1 MTGMWNFKWI
11 FCCLCLVTFGSGS
24 EVSFSGD
31 NKITGEPASMD
42 ADGVILLIT
51 PHSDQPIKLQADKV
65 SKIDFG
71 KSEQI
76 TEPPQQNLT
85 LVNGDSFPVNIRGLD
100 NKILQINTPLL
111 GDLDIPREMIDS
123 LDVGLFAK
131 KSIYSGPKQISEWKN
146 SVDEVSKWQMEN
158 GSLVASGPGLLYR
171 DVKLPENYS
180 VRFKASWENNPN
192 FRFYFGDPMNYSG
205 KAVNRYYIQ
214 YGNAGMEI
222 KRESTGKTR
231 YSTVAV
237 IPRKPQEFTSKELW
251 IEVRVTRKSG
261 RLDLYLNDKLEG
273 RYADPFPDLP
283 NGTGIS
289 FGAQAA
295 DENKLRISDINISDW
310 EDHGDRH
317 RTEERGDGKEDA
329 VIGRNGERF
338 GGNLL
343 SITNGPNGAI
353 YRFKS
358 NFQAEPI
365 ELPESEVSS
374 IHFKNTTDVHIKNF
388 DGLSLF
394 LQGRGNM
401 RVSKCIFNES
411 TIDVTHPLLGDLKI
425 NRTAISRLERST
437 QIKSNPSKE
446 K

>member
-1 MTGMWNFKWI
+1 MTGMLNFNLI
-11 FCCLCLVTFGSGS
+11 LCYLCLVTFGSGS

-31 NKITGEPASMD
+31 NKITGEPVSMD
-42 ADGVILLIT
+42 ADGVIMLTT
-51 PHSDQPIKLQADKV
+51 PHSDQPIRLQAGKV

-71 KSEQI
+71 KSDQI
-76 TEPPQQNLT
+76 IETPQQNLT

-100 NKILQINTPLL
+100 HRILQINTPHL

-123 LDVGLFAK
+123 LDIGMFAK
-131 KSIYSGPKQISEWKN
+131 KSIYSGPKEISEWKN
-146 SVDEVSKWQMEN
+146 SVDEVSKWQVEN
-158 GSLVASGPGLLYR
+158 GSLVASGSGLVYR

-192 FRFYFGDPMNYSG
+192 FRFYFGDPMDYKG

-237 IPRKPQEFTSKELW
+237 IPREPQEFASKELW
-251 IEVRVTRKSG
+251 IEIRVTRKGG

-273 RYADPFPDLP
+273 RYVDPFPDLP
-283 NGTGIS
+283 SGTGIS
-289 FGAQAA
+289 FGAQAT
-295 DENKLRISDINISDW
+295 DENKLRISDIDISDW
-310 EDHGDRH
+310 KDHGDRH

-338 GGNLL
+338 GGSLL
-343 SITNGPNGAI
+343 SVTHGPDGAI

-358 NFQAEPI
+358 NYQADPI
-365 ELPESEVSS
+365 DLPESEVSS
-374 IHFKNTTDVHIKNF
+374 IRFKSTSGVNIEKL

-394 LQGRGNM
+394 FQGRGNI
-401 RVSKCIFNES
+401 RVTKCTFNES
-411 TIDVTHPLLGDLKI
+411 AIDVTHPLLGDLKI
-425 NRTAISRLERST
+425 NRPAISRMERHAHA
-437 QIKSNPSKE
+437 KPNPPE

>member
-1 MTGMWNFKWI
+1 MTGMWNFKSSL
-11 FCCLCLVTFGSGS
+11 FFGCLASLVGAA

-31 NKITGEPASMD
+31 NKITGEPTSMD
-42 ADGVILLIT
+42 ADGVIILTT
-51 PHSDQPIKLQADKV
+51 PHSDQPIKLQASKV

-71 KSEQI
+71 KPDQMIE
-76 TEPPQQNLT
+76 TPQQNLT
-85 LVNGDSFPVNIRGLD
+85 LANGDSFPVGIRGLD
-100 NKILQINTPLL
+100 DKTLQITTPHL
-111 GDLDIPREMIDS
+111 GDLDIPREIVAS
-123 LDVGLFAK
+123 LDIGIFAK

-158 GSLVASGPGLLYR
+158 GSLVASGPGLVYR

-192 FRFYFGDPMNYSG
+192 FRFYFGDPMNYSE

-237 IPRKPQEFTSKELW
+237 IPLKPQEFSPKELW
-251 IEVRVTRKSG
+251 IEIRVTRKNG

-289 FGAQAA
+289 FGAQAS
-295 DENKLRISDINISDW
+295 DENKLRISDVDVSDW

-317 RTEERGDGKEDA
+317 RGEDRGDGKEDA

-343 SITNGPNGAI
+343 SITNGPNDAI

-374 IHFKNTTDVHIKNF
+374 IQFKNTTVVDIKNF

-425 NRTAISRLERST
+425 NRAAISRLERST
-437 QIKSNPSKE
+437 HTKSNPSKE

>member
-1 MTGMWNFKWI
+1 MTGTWNFK
-11 FCCLCLVTFGSGS
+11 FSLCFSCLASMLGAA
-24 EVSFSGD
+24 EVSFLGD
-31 NKITGEPASMD
+31 NKITGEPTSMD
-42 ADGVILLIT
+42 ADGIIILTT
-51 PHSDQPIKLQADKV
+51 PHSDQPIRLQANKV

-71 KSEQI
+71 RPDQMIE
-76 TEPPQQNLT
+76 TPQQNLT
-85 LVNGDSFPVNIRGLD
+85 LANGDSFPVGIRGLD
-100 NKILQINTPLL
+100 DKTLQITTPYF
-111 GDLDIPREMIDS
+111 GDLDIPRELVAS
-123 LDVGLFAK
+123 LDIGMFAK
-131 KSIYSGPKQISEWKN
+131 KSIYRGPKQISEWKN
-146 SVDEVSKWQMEN
+146 SVDEISKWQIEN
-158 GSLVASGPGLLYR
+158 GSLVASGPGLVYR

-180 VRFKASWENNPN
+180 VRFKASWEHKPN
-192 FRFYFGDPMNYSG
+192 FRFYFGDPMNDSE

-251 IEVRVTRKSG
+251 IEIRVTRKNG

-289 FGAQAA
+289 FGAQAT
-295 DENKLRISDINISDW
+295 DENKLSISDIDVSDW

-317 RTEERGDGKEDA
+317 RSEDRGDGKEDA
-329 VIGRNGERF
+329 VMGRNGERF
-338 GGNLL
+338 GGSLL
-343 SITNGPNGAI
+343 SITNGPNGAV

-365 ELPESEVSS
+365 DLPESEISS
-374 IHFKNTTDVHIKNF
+374 IHFKNATDVNIQNF
-388 DGLSLF
+388 EVLSLF
-394 LQGRGNM
+394 LQGRGSM
-401 RVSKCIFNES
+401 RVSKCSFNEKS
-411 TIDVTHPLLGDLKI
+411 IDVTHPLLGDLKI
-425 NRTAISRLERST
+425 KRNAISRLEKST
-437 QIKSNPSKE
+437 DNKSNPSIE

>member
-1 MTGMWNFKWI
+1 
-11 FCCLCLVTFGSGS
+11 
-24 EVSFSGD
+24 
-31 NKITGEPASMD
+31 
-42 ADGVILLIT
+42 
-51 PHSDQPIKLQADKV
+51 
-65 SKIDFG
+65 
-71 KSEQI
+71 
-76 TEPPQQNLT
+76 
-85 LVNGDSFPVNIRGLD
+85 
-100 NKILQINTPLL
+100 
-111 GDLDIPREMIDS
+111 
-123 LDVGLFAK
+123 
-131 KSIYSGPKQISEWKN
+131 
-146 SVDEVSKWQMEN
+146 
-158 GSLVASGPGLLYR
+158 
-171 DVKLPENYS
+171 
-180 VRFKASWENNPN
+180 
-192 FRFYFGDPMNYSG
+192 
-205 KAVNRYYIQ
+205 
-214 YGNAGMEI
+214 
-222 KRESTGKTR
+222 
-231 YSTVAV
+231 
-237 IPRKPQEFTSKELW
+237 
-251 IEVRVTRKSG
+251 
-261 RLDLYLNDKLEG
+261 LEG

-425 NRTAISRLERST
+425 NRNAISRLERST
-437 QIKSNPSKE
+437 QTKSNPSKE